1 MAKSVGISVGT
12 LCGDKTTT
20 VMRVMPR
27 STSCDSRPRSL
38 PPESIFYID
47 GFIIGFMFT
56 SLEEDVVYELGI

>member
-1 MAKSVGISVGT
+1 MARSVGISVGT
-12 LCGDKTTT
+12 LCGDKMTT
-20 VMRVMPR
+20 VIRVMPR

-38 PPESIFYID
+38 PPELIYID

>member
-1 MAKSVGISVGT
+1 MARSVGISVGT
-12 LCGDKTTT
+12 SCGEKMT
-20 VMRVMPR
+20 RVMPR

-38 PPESIFYID
+38 PPELIYID

>member
-12 LCGDKTTT
+12 SCGEKTMKVT
-20 VMRVMPR
+20 PR

-38 PPESIFYID
+38 PPKSIYID